1 MNILKLKNWQIFLL
15 MYCGPSLIIAPLQLL
30 LQKLIGGDVP
40 SNFTLWLIL
49 FFMAWYIWEYTI
61 GNSLSRLIHPDQ
73 KFNKVVYNIFYLLK
87 VAITIYI
94 MVTLIT
100 LSESDMTPILS
111 IIPLYFIWVGASWYI
126 IYQNAKI
133 IRSAEVNRVV
143 YFSDFFHYF
152 FMLLFLPFGIWL
164 IQSRVNQIV
173 NTKNIA

>member
-15 MYCGPSLIIAPLQLL
+15 IYCGPSLIIGPLQFL
-30 LQKLIGGDVP
+30 LQKLSEDAP
-40 SNFTLWLIL
+40 DNFILWLIL

-61 GNSLSRLIHPDQ
+61 GNILSRLIHPEQ
-73 KFNKVVYNIFYLLK
+73 KFNKVVYKIFYGLK

-111 IIPLYFIWVGASWYI
+111 VIQLYFIWVGASWYI